1 MTAIYQTSKKLCPI
15 PGQLWRKVLL
25 FRPFSMPL
33 KKLIDM
39 KRDKTFEKIMQSLIG
54 KKVIKIIPESSD
66 RDDFSIVFDDNSELY
81 VDILQ
86 GKVNNPPKR
95 DKG

>member
-1 MTAIYQTSKKLCPI
+1 
-15 PGQLWRKVLL
+15 
-25 FRPFSMPL
+25 MPL